1 MDLSK
6 IIAVSGK
13 AGLSTVISQTK
24 SAFIAESLIDKKRF
38 PVFPTQ
44 RISVLEEV
52 SMYTEEGDTP
62 LKDVFASIYKTFD
75 KQKVELDF
83 NNSQAAT
90 AFMDKVLPKWD
101 KEQVKNTDIKKLVQ
115 WYNLLLEHN
124 LIDEN
129 EENTQAEEKAE

>member
-13 AGLSTVISQTK
+13 AGLSKVISQTK
-24 SAFIAESLIDKKRF
+24 SAFVAESLIDKKRF

-62 LKDVFASIYKTFD
+62 LKNVFVSIFNHFNQ
-75 KQKVELDF
+75 QKVELDF
-83 NNSQAAT
+83 NSSQDTT
-90 AFMDKVLPKWD
+90 AFMDKVLPNWD

-115 WYNLLLEHN
+115 WYNLLLEHE
-124 LIDEN
+124 LIDGN
-129 EENTQAEEKAE
+129 EEIAEAEEKAE